1 MADDKACACSEAPRL
16 IFACSG
22 ASNLGRIADLAARTL
37 TKDGVG
43 KMYCLAGIG
52 GRVSGIIENT
62 KAASRIFA
70 IDGCDQDCAKKCLEL
85 AGFKQVE
92 QLRGW
97 RRHAVAWHVCDVATY
112 DLGGV
117 HPSLLTHRHADFR
130 RHQTA
135 RQLTGL
141 RHPRSPRPRRP
152 CYEHP

>member
-1 MADDKACACSEAPRL
+1 MADNKVCACSEAPRL

-22 ASNLGRIADLAARTL
+22 ASNLGRISDLAARTL

-85 AGFKQVE
+85 AGFNQVE
-92 QLRGW
+92 QLRLQ
-97 RRHAVAWHVCDVATY
+97 
-112 DLGGV
+112 DLGMEKGKTPV
-117 HPSLLTHRHADFR
+117 TKKTVVLVADR
-130 RHQTA
+130 L
-135 RQLTGL
+135 RQMAG
-141 RHPRSPRPRRP
+141 
-152 CYEHP
+152 

>member
-1 MADDKACACSEAPRL
+1 MADDKACACSDLPRL

-52 GRVSGIIENT
+52 GRVSGIMENT

-85 AGFKQVE
+85 AGFNQVE
-92 QLRGW
+92 QLRLP
-97 RRHAVAWHVCDVATY
+97 
-112 DLGGV
+112 DLGMEKGKTPV
-117 HPSLLTHRHADFR
+117 TKKTVSLVADR
-130 RHQTA
+130 L
-135 RQLTGL
+135 RQLAG
-141 RHPRSPRPRRP
+141 
-152 CYEHP
+152 